1 MGKGRNKNKDG
12 DGGFAPNHAN
22 KRKDKNEDYDSDSG
36 ESMSTHITFDEDLQS
51 VRGDIDGDEDTLID
65 SLSEHIDNA
74 SHKNVG
80 IRTAALKHLL
90 FGLTSRYLSDEVAE
104 DISDSLGQLRF
115 IVTDP
120 AKNDAIRAH
129 CALCLAL
136 ATYFGTDSD
145 ELTALALK
153 ALRQTWTATKSTAV
167 SWRLFDIS
175 LASWALLLQDGPTDA
190 LTSAIQDQPKIVGY
204 LEANC
209 TEIRIAAGEVLAFLY
224 EYVDDAKPGFRFPNH
239 NHVQEILETLL
250 ADSSKSKAK
259 RDKRIQKFSLRQVQV
274 FIDGGEF
281 PSLKVK
287 FSTQES
293 LELDSCAK
301 KLLYDLCTDLLRGG
315 MMQQLKENGL
325 LRDYFSLGAPVQAS
339 GFEDKISKAER
350 LGVHGAAAKY
360 RHQVR
365 SKQRDKRTA
374 Y

>member
-90 FGLTSRYLSDEVAE
+90 FGLTSRYLSEFVGKWQATLAEVGNKAIRKSDEEILLGASLTALIALQAGDEVAE
-104 DISDSLGQLRF
+104 DISDSLAQLRF

-190 LTSAIQDQPKIVGY
+190 LASAIQDQPKIVGY

-281 PSLKVK
+281 PSLK
-287 FSTQES
+287 
-293 LELDSCAK
+293 
-301 KLLYDLCTDLLRGG
+301 
-315 MMQQLKENGL
+315 
-325 LRDYFSLGAPVQAS
+325 
-339 GFEDKISKAER
+339 
-350 LGVHGAAAKY
+350 
-360 RHQVR
+360 
-365 SKQRDKRTA
+365 
-374 Y
+374 